1 MNKIKLKSFESQK
14 RFWIGIVILIFLL
27 FFSNYNTVNA
37 QFTEAY
43 SGDLPAVQYGTV
55 DWGDYDMD
63 GDLDVLITGF
73 ANTEKIARIYEN
85 NGSGFTEAYP
95 GSLTGVWAGT
105 ADWGDFDND
114 GDLDLVLTGHTGS
127 VYVAKLYQNTGSG
140 FVEVY
145 EGSLTPVRYSSTDWG
160 DFDNDGDLDLI
171 LTGHTGPE
179 LITKIYENN
188 GDGFVEAYPGN
199 IIGIAY
205 GSVSWGDYDNDGVL
219 DILLTGYSNQAIG
232 RIYRNTGTG
241 FVEVYAGQITGA
253 YWGASE
259 WGDYDNDGDLD
270 IVLSG
275 RDNLSNIISKI
286 YNNTGSGFVEVFA
299 GSLIAVHSWECQ
311 NNISWGD
318 YDNDGDLDVLVTGRN
333 VADVKFSRIYRN
345 NGSSFSEVFAGSLTP
360 VAMSTVAWG
369 DYNNDKKLD
378 ILLTGNSA
386 GGVLITK
393 LYLNECP
400 DVNSKPI
407 APENCQTQ
415 ASGTDVSLSWDKAT
429 DVETLQD
436 GLNYNIYVVPAE
448 GEGFIRSPLADT
460 SAFTDNGYRYV
471 SSSGGIQYCESGYT
485 LKNLAEGTYNWGVQA
500 VDAGFL
506 GGSFQSGPPFIIG
519 TELNLYGN
527 NFPILSGD
535 NSPSVEDNTDFGEVP
550 TGETQ
555 TYLFSIFNAGSY
567 DLILTGEPRITV
579 EGVGFELVQDA
590 PALIT
595 PGTTA
600 EFSISFTPLTC
611 SSFTALVSFVNND
624 PDEADYSFTVSG
636 IGIDNQ
642 PPELPDLPILSG
654 ECSVTASI
662 PETNDNCA
670 GTVLGQTS
678 DPLSYSEFGNHIINW
693 SFEDNNGNSIVV
705 PQTIIV
711 EDNTFPEILCQEDE
725 IFTLTSEQISYTI
738 IGQEVDPVSITDNCE
753 MFSLSNDFNGLESLD
768 GAEIPIGTTTVIWT
782 VTDIGGNQTTCSTNI
797 IVEEFVFVQDVD
809 ADLQM
814 LYPNPASDK
823 VFFNFTT
830 PEVIRISDIYGQTI
844 CENISVGPNGFVD
857 VTLLKPGI
865 YIVTVKSLQISK
877 FFKIIKE

>member
-1 MNKIKLKSFESQK
+1 MNKTKLKSFKSQK
-14 RFWIGIVILIFLL
+14 RLWIGITILVFSL
-27 FFSNYNTVNA
+27 FFSNCNTVNA
-37 QFTEAY
+37 QFTEVFA
-43 SGDLPAVQYGTV
+43 GDLPAVQYGTV

-85 NGSGFTEAYP
+85 NGGGFTEAYP

-127 VYVAKLYQNTGSG
+127 AYVAKLYQNTGSG

-179 LITKIYENN
+179 LITKIYENI

-205 GSVSWGDYDNDGVL
+205 GSVSWGDCDNDGVL
-219 DILLTGYSNQAIG
+219 DILLTGYSNEAIG
-232 RIYRNTGTG
+232 RIYKNTGTG

-259 WGDYDNDGDLD
+259 LGDYDNDGDLD

-299 GSLIAVHSWECQ
+299 GSLIGVHSWECQ

-318 YDNDGDLDVLVTGRN
+318 YDNDGDLDILVTGRN

-386 GGVLITK
+386 GGILITK

-400 DVNSKPI
+400 VANTKPTT
-407 APENCQTQ
+407 PENCNIV
-415 ASGTDVSLSWDKAT
+415 ASGTDVTLSWDKAT
-429 DVETLQD
+429 DSETLQD
-436 GLNYNIYVVPAE
+436 GLSYNIYVVSADA
-448 GEGFIRSPLADT
+448 EGFIRSPQSDT
-460 SAFTDNGYRYV
+460 TSDEDNGYRYV
-471 SSSGGIQYCESGYT
+471 SSVGSIQYCESGYT

-506 GGSFQSGPPFIIG
+506 GGSFQVVPTIFIG

-527 NFPILSGD
+527 DFPILSGD
-535 NSPSVEDNTDFGEVP
+535 DSPSVDDNTDFGEVP

-555 TYLFSIFNAGSY
+555 THLFSIFNAGSY

-600 EFSISFTPLTC
+600 EFSISFTPQTC
-611 SSFTALVSFVNND
+611 SLHTALVSFVNND

-642 PPELPDLPILSG
+642 PPDFPDLPILTG
-654 ECSVTASI
+654 ECSVTASV

-670 GTVLGQTS
+670 GTLVGQTS
-678 DPLSYSEFGNHIINW
+678 DPLSYSELGSHIINW
-693 SFEDNNGNSIVV
+693 SFDDNNGNIIIV

-711 EDNTFPEILCQEDE
+711 EDNTYPEIICPQDE
-725 IFTLTSEQISYTI
+725 VYYLTSEEISYI
-738 IGQEVDPVSITDNCE
+738 ISGQELDPVSITDNCE
-753 MFSLSNDFNGLESLD
+753 IFSLSNDFNDLASLD
-768 GAEIPIGTTTVIWT
+768 GAEISVGTTTITWT
-782 VTDIGGNQTTCSTNI
+782 VTDIGGNQTNCSNNI
-797 IVEEFVFVQDVD
+797 IVEDYVFVQDLAND
-809 ADLQM
+809 FKI

-823 VFFNFTT
+823 VFLNFSV
-830 PEVIRISDIYGQTI
+830 PVIIQVSDIYGQTI
-844 CENISVGPNGFVD
+844 YENIPVNPNGFVD
-857 VTLLKPGI
+857 VSMLKSGV
-865 YIVTVKSLQISK
+865 YILTVQSPQISK
-877 FFKIIKE
+877 SFKIIKE